1 MKLKINENVITDYR
15 NIGLSKNDEAKVKYY
30 LNNHSINLESSDLVE
45 MSTADI
51 PSTYAKAKKSENYI
65 LAVTDDY
72 GELIV
77 LGIFGDNYY
86 YSINENSVRRAFEL
100 ADKFYEVI
108 PQPGTKSRFAVRK
121 EFNRDSNPGS
131 YVMINDNG
139 TLNVAFTTR
148 NNKGFKYMVQ
158 DKIQLYNPEVNSKK
172 YIAILEQNHK
182 QHWVDELELRYD
194 QLEEINNM
202 IASLLA
208 NSKKFVRYKYMFDR
222 INKYYTSL
230 VNIMYSIE
238 CSIDALG
245 GGGYYFISNTEQ
257 ILTKNMDKFDDTYSK
272 LISEIERFN
281 NKN

>member
-1 MKLKINENVITDYR
+1 MKLRINENVITDYR

-30 LNNHSINLESSDLVE
+30 LNNNSINLESSDLVE

-77 LGIFGDNYY
+77 LGIFGDDYY
-86 YSINENSVRRAFEL
+86 HSIHENSVRKAFDF

-108 PQPGTKSRFAVRK
+108 PQQGAKSRYAVRK
-121 EFNRDSNPGS
+121 EFNRNSNPGS
-131 YVMINDNG
+131 YVMINDDG
-139 TLNVAFTTR
+139 TFNVAYTTR
-148 NNKGFKYMVQ
+148 NNKGFKFMVQ
-158 DKIQLYNPEVNSKK
+158 DEIQLYNPEVNSKK
-172 YIAILEQNHK
+172 YTAILEQNHK
-182 QHWVDELELRYD
+182 QDWVDELELKYD

-202 IASLLA
+202 ITSLLA
-208 NSKKFVRYKYMFDR
+208 NSKKVVRYKYIFDG

-230 VNIMYSIE
+230 INIMYSIE
-238 CSIDALG
+238 CSIDTLG
-245 GGGYYFISNTEQ
+245 EGGYYFNSNTEQ

>member
-15 NIGLSKNDEAKVKYY
+15 NIGLSKNDEARVKYY
-30 LNNHSINLESSDLVE
+30 LNNNSINLESSDLVE

-108 PQPGTKSRFAVRK
+108 PQPGTKSKEEVRK
-121 EFNRDSNPGS
+121 EFNRNFNSGS
-131 YVMINDNG
+131 YVMINDDG
-139 TLNVAFTTR
+139 SINVAYTTR
-148 NNKGFKYMVQ
+148 NRRGFKFMVQ
-158 DKIQLYNPEVNSKK
+158 DEIQLYNPEVNSEK
-172 YIAILEQNHK
+172 YTAILEQNHK
-182 QHWVDELELRYD
+182 QDWVDELELKYD
-194 QLEEINNM
+194 QLKEINNM

-208 NSKKFVRYKYMFDR
+208 NSKKVVRYKYMFNN

-230 VNIMYSIE
+230 INIMYSIE
-238 CSIDALG
+238 CSIDTLG
-245 GGGYYFISNTEQ
+245 KGGYYFTSNTEQ
-257 ILTKNMDKFDDTYSK
+257 MLTQNMDKFDDTYSK